1 MVKHGSKGQCLMS
14 ESEGDGDALA
24 RLELALDRI
33 ARRAHLI
40 CDPSPA
46 DPATGEAAAIPVEMI
61 ADRLD
66 GLIGQIRGALE
77 NGAPAIED

>member
-1 MVKHGSKGQCLMS
+1 MA
-14 ESEGDGDALA
+14 ESEDGDALA

-33 ARRAHLI
+33 ARRAHLL
-40 CDPSPA
+40 DEASSA
-46 DPATGEAAAIPVEMI
+46 DPATGGAADIPVELI

-66 GLIGQIRGALE
+66 MLIGQIRAALD